1 MKMEITQ
8 ETRPCKIHFKRT
20 LKKEA
25 VTKEGMFHG
34 IWQHA
39 HTFDAIYIGT
49 TGGQISD
56 PVAVVEIDGRLKKVE
71 VNCIEFT
78 DVVSEEDSE

>member
-1 MKMEITQ
+1 MEISQ
-8 ETRPCKIHFKRT
+8 ETRPCKVHFRRT
-20 LKKEA
+20 SKKEA
-25 VTKEGMFHG
+25 VTKKGTFYG

-39 HTFDAIYIGT
+39 HTFDAILVGT

-56 PVAVVEIDGRLKKVE
+56 PVAVVEINGRLKKVE

-78 DVVSEEDSE
+78 DVVIEEDGE